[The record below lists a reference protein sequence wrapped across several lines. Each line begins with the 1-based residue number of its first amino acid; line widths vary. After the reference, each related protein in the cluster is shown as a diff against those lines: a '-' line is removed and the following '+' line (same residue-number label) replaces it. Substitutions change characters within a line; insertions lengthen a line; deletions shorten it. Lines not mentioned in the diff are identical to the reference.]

1 MSIGRCLINTGD
13 PDDQIIDEFI
23 ALHPEFE
30 AFEKTYTE
38 REGITLPMLV
48 KYIVYCYDKN
58 STIAIEHKA
67 KWIFKK
73 KEAATRAKFPTL
85 SDNGAIKF
93 TKESED
99 IIFCKDKSVS
109 ELIVRYL
116 SLQFDNDFQMY
127 MIYRELYHNV
137 MMELQ
142 KFTFDKPSDLQKAIQ
157 NGEGILKDIEKLE
170 YKLFSG
176 EEERSLKSMLYE
188 EAYKSSLEL
197 RPEQLVTKRENG
209 EDLVDIKP
217 YGEYKAQKQ
226 RFLNDQ

>member
-1 MSIGRCLINTGD
+1 MIGRCLINTGN
-13 PDDQIIDEFI
+13 PDESVIEEFI
-23 ALHPEFE
+23 ALHPDFE
-30 AFEKTYTE
+30 QFEKLHAE
-38 REGITLPMLV
+38 KEGITLPMIIR
-48 KYIVYCYDKN
+48 YIVNCYDKN
-58 STIAIEHKA
+58 SSIAVEHKA
-67 KWIFKK
+67 KWIVKK
-73 KEAATRAKFPTL
+73 KESATRAKLPTY

-99 IIFCKDKSVS
+99 IIFCKNEEISK
-109 ELIVRYL
+109 LIVRYL

-176 EEERSLKSMLYE
+176 DEERTLKSMLYE

-209 EDLVDIKP
+209 EDLVDVKP
-217 YGEYKAQKQ
+217 YGDYKATKQ
-226 RFLNDQ
+226 HFLNDQ